1 MPMESYTYYD
11 EVVKASLSDMGLQF
25 LVFCGRRI
33 CLPLCRLYMSWRFT
47 RGISYP
53 NSCYFHRFVRLQIED
68 IWCVKK
74 SLFKIQ

>member
-25 LVFCGRRI
+25 LVFCGRRM
-33 CLPLCRLYMSWRFT
+33 CLPLCRLYELEIP

-53 NSCYFHRFVRLQIED
+53 NSRYYHQFVGLQIEE

-74 SLFKIQ
+74 SLFKVQ